1 MNTEQIR
8 FSELAP
14 WYVNGSLNAD
24 DKAWMDAYVREHHAQ
39 ATSELAA
46 WGALQN
52 QTKENSAPVS
62 ADLGLNKALARI
74 HAAKAT
80 RSSAKAQPNA
90 LQRFSSW
97 LFGSANP
104 GFAKFSPALG
114 VALAVIALQAVM
126 LGRLV
131 VSEPPF
137 AEVRSTKKGW
147 ADGPLLR
154 VNIKSDAQENEI
166 RLLLIDNGAL
176 IIAGPSH
183 LGDYYIKV
191 AAERIEQTQTR
202 FQTSKVV
209 DSVSV
214 VASLPEELVDQ

>member
-1 MNTEQIR
+1 VNTEQIR

-14 WYVNGSLNAD
+14 WYVNGSLSAD
-24 DKAWMDAYVREHHAQ
+24 DKAWMDAYVRAHQDEAV
-39 ATSELAA
+39 AELAS
-46 WGALQN
+46 WGGVQQHALQ
-52 QTKENSAPVS
+52 TITPVS
-62 ADLGLNKALARI
+62 SDLGLSKALARI
-74 HAAKAT
+74 HAAKAM
-80 RSSAKAQPNA
+80 SKSVKVQPSTW
-90 LQRFSSW
+90 QKFSQW
-97 LFGSANP
+97 LFGTGHA

-114 VALAVIALQAVM
+114 MALAVIAVQAVM
-126 LGRLV
+126 IGRSV

-137 AEVRSTKKGW
+137 AQERSVKKGW

-154 VNIKSDAQENEI
+154 VNIKSEAKENEI

-176 IIAGPSH
+176 IIAGPTH

-191 AAERIEQTQTR
+191 APERIEQTKTR

-209 DSVSV
+209 DAVNV